1 MPDEDPDDQTND
13 PTESNAVKALRAE
26 NKRLKA
32 QLKQAE
38 PDVDVDTLKRENA
51 FLKAGI
57 KPDDPKAKYFVRGY
71 DGELTADAILA
82 EAKAAGIIAEPA
94 PAPAPNGAQ
103 AQAGP
108 GPEAAADETASALAG
123 IDTMRAAAQAN
134 RGTVA
139 VQGNDAYEAAM
150 AELARTNPRF
160 TPADIA
166 NVMHRHGMVT
176 TQDIGQ

>member
-38 PDVDVDTLKRENA
+38 PDVDVETLKRELA
-51 FLKAGI
+51 FRKAGI
-57 KPDDPKAKYFVRGY
+57 DPDNPKAKYLVKGY
-71 DGELTADAILA
+71 DGPLEAEAIIA
-82 EAKAAGIIAEPA
+82 EAKAAGVIAEPV

-103 AQAGP
+103 EGP
-108 GPEAAADETASALAG
+108 GPEAAADETASALVG
-123 IDTMRAAAQAN
+123 IDTMRSAAQAN
-134 RGTVA
+134 RGAVA

>member
-82 EAKAAGIIAEPA
+82 EAKAAGVIAEPA
-94 PAPAPNGAQ
+94 PAPAPNGAHE
-103 AQAGP
+103 GP
-108 GPEAAADETASALAG
+108 GPEAAADESASALVG
-123 IDTMRAAAQAN
+123 IDTMRSAAQAN
-134 RGTVA
+134 RGAVA

-176 TQDIGQ
+176 MQDIGQ